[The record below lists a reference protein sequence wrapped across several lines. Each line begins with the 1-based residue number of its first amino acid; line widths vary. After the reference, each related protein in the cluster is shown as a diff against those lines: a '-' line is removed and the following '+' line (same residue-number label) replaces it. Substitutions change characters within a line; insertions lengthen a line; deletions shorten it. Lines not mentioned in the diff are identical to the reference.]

1 MARDNIEILRQID
14 DKVAEI
20 EELVQ
25 ELYTNNAVKNQLVRY
40 LIEFQEEVEDSVDL
54 QPTDWE

>member
-25 ELYTNNAVKNQLVRY
+25 ELYTNTAVKNQLVRY